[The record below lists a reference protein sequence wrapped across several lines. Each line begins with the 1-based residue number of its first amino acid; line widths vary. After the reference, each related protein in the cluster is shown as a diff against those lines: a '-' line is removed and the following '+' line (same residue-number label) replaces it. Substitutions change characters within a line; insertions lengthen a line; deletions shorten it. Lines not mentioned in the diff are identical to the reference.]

1 MDYLLYGAAF
11 YAEYLP
17 EEPLERDMEMLTEAG
32 FNLIRVAESTWSTW
46 EPEDGVFDFSL
57 LTRVLDAAQAHAV
70 AVIVGTPTYAIPPW
84 LARKYPDILADTH
97 EGARRYGARQNFDI
111 THPGYLF
118 HAERIIQKLMEAVQP
133 YSCVT
138 GFQLGNE
145 TKHYDTCSP
154 RAQARF
160 RVWLKERFGT
170 AAALNREMGF
180 AYRSNSVRD
189 WEDLPDVRGTINGS
203 YGAEYQAFQRQ
214 LVTDFLLWQ
223 RKIVDKYRR
232 PEQFHP

>member
-1 MDYLLYGAAF
+1 M
-11 YAEYLP
+11 
-17 EEPLERDMEMLTEAG
+17 
-32 FNLIRVAESTWSTW
+32 
-46 EPEDGVFDFSL
+46 
-57 LTRVLDAAQAHAV
+57 
-70 AVIVGTPTYAIPPW
+70 
-84 LARKYPDILADTH
+84 
-97 EGARRYGARQNFDI
+97 
-111 THPGYLF
+111 
-118 HAERIIQKLMEAVQP
+118 
-133 YSCVT
+133 
-138 GFQLGNE
+138 
-145 TKHYDTCSP
+145 
-154 RAQARF
+154 
-160 RVWLKERFGT
+160 WLKERFGT